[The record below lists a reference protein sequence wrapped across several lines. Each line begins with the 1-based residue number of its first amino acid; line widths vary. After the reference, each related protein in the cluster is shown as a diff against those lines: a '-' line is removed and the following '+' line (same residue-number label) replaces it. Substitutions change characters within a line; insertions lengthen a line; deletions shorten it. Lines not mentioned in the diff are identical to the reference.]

1 MATLSTKDKQ
11 GLGLFAIVVA
21 ALVGAMAVNYSLSGR
36 EKPDDRNCLSDIAR
50 KTVIVIDR
58 SDETPRQ
65 TVDEIAARISNYVS
79 GSAQENE
86 LVAIYEVSEGA
97 RTELSP
103 VFSACVPRKDGNDLY
118 EHRASIKKFYEK
130 RFAKPL
136 ADALN
141 RPATTSDSS
150 PVAEVLTDLS
160 ASDVMQST
168 NTRLM
173 VFSDMMQNSSNASLY
188 GCRDGRSAIAAY
200 KRGRSGSIDRPGFR
214 NTSVELHLVPREG
227 LDPAAVQCRARFWT
241 WFFGN
246 NEGSGGGVEF
256 RPLPGGAAVNG

>member
-1 MATLSTKDKQ
+1 MANLSAKDKQ
-11 GLGLFAIVVA
+11 GFGLIAVVA
-21 ALVGAMAVNYSLSGR
+21 AVLIGAMGFNYSLSGR
-36 EKPDDRNCLSDIAR
+36 EKPDEKNCLSSIAR

-58 SDETPRQ
+58 SDATPRQ
-65 TVDEIAARISNYVS
+65 TVDEIAARIRNYVS

-103 VFSACVPRKDGNDLY
+103 IFSACVPKKDGNDLY
-118 EHRASIKKFYEK
+118 EHRASIKKFYEQ

-136 ADALN
+136 ADALS

-160 ASDVMQST
+160 ASDVMQSSS
-168 NTRLM
+168 TRLM
-173 VFSDMMQNSSNASLY
+173 VFSDMMQNSSNSSLY
-188 GCRDGRSAIAAY
+188 GCRDGRSAVAAY
-200 KRGRSGSIDRPGFR
+200 KRSRSGSIDRPEFR

-246 NEGSGGGVEF
+246 NEGSGDGVEF
-256 RPLPGGAAVNG
+256 RPLPGGAAVDG